1 MCTRSPE
8 YARPNRPHQRA
19 RLPFTGPYVIPNHP
33 QILATMQKKKAKNK
47 NKKNPQFS
55 HDNASQIE
63 RIYAPHAL
71 GVSDPEDRSR
81 ARTPSSASDKA
92 DLGAS
97 PNGARKN
104 SNEKTG
110 GTTRR
115 CSHPSRNSAAGS
127 NRGNMS
133 VKAKSS

>member
-47 NKKNPQFS
+47 NKKILNSRTTMPAKS
-55 HDNASQIE
+55 SGSTRPTRSGSQIPRAGAGRE
-63 RIYAPHAL
+63 RPAVPATKQIWARLLTAP
-71 GVSDPEDRSR
+71 GKIQ
-81 ARTPSSASDKA
+81 TK
-92 DLGAS
+92 
-97 PNGARKN
+97 
-104 SNEKTG
+104 KTG

>member
-33 QILATMQKKKAKNK
+33 QILATMQKKRAKNK

-63 RIYAPHAL
+63 RIYAPHPL
-71 GVSDPEDRSR
+71 GASDPADRSR
-81 ARTPSSASDKA
+81 ARTPSSTSDKQIWA
-92 DLGAS
+92 RAS
-97 PNGARKN
+97 PNRARKIQTKKQG
-104 SNEKTG
+104 ERPVAARIPHAAVQRDQTG
-110 GTTRR
+110 GT
-115 CSHPSRNSAAGS
+115 
-127 NRGNMS
+127 
-133 VKAKSS
+133 